1 MEHIVGFRDGL
12 HHGRRDFL
20 RFAGFGIAGSLLPS
34 VAFGGRPLPPL
45 NVRQAVVEVG
55 AERPFSVLHVSDSH
69 LVRIDSRDGE
79 DLYAFAKSRSR
90 IGRELGEYY
99 LGEAVHHARARKIKL
114 IHTGDF
120 MDFVSEANLEHAE
133 RRLCTDDFLACV
145 GNHEYWID
153 AQHRQIEAYKAPT
166 IPRLKGAWS
175 GIPASTHLI
184 NGVNF
189 FVFDDSFEAVTQEV
203 FSAFEQTLK
212 EGRPVVMVCHVP
224 LWAEESG
231 LKKHVCGKPGLKTD
245 DEVSCAFVERARRE
259 PLVKAVL
266 AGHIHM
272 FKQFRFSPTAVE
284 FVAGAL
290 FKGDCTEILFT

>member
-1 MEHIVGFRDGL
+1 MEHIVGFRGGL
-12 HHGRRDFL
+12 HQSRRDFL
-20 RFAGFGIAGSLLPS
+20 RFAGLGIAGSLLPP
-34 VAFGGRPLPPL
+34 VAFGGKPLNPL
-45 NVRQAVVEVG
+45 NVRQVVVEVG
-55 AERPFSVLHVSDSH
+55 TERPFSVLHVSDSH
-69 LVRIDSRDGE
+69 LARIDSRDGE
-79 DLYAFAKSRSR
+79 ELYALAKSRSR

-120 MDFVSEANLEHAE
+120 MDFMSAANLEYAE

-153 AQHRQIEAYKAPT
+153 VQHRQVEAYKAPT
-166 IPRLKGAWS
+166 IPRLKSAWA

-189 FVFDDSFEAVTQEV
+189 FVFDDSFATVTQEI
-203 FSAFEQTLK
+203 FSAFEQTLE

-224 LWAEESG
+224 LWAEGSG
-231 LKKHVCGKPGLKTD
+231 LKMHICGRPGLKNS

-266 AGHIHM
+266 SGHAHRFNE
-272 FKQFRFSPTAVE
+272 FKFSPTAVE
-284 FVAGAL
+284 LVAGAL
-290 FKGDCTEILFT
+290 FSGDSTEILFK